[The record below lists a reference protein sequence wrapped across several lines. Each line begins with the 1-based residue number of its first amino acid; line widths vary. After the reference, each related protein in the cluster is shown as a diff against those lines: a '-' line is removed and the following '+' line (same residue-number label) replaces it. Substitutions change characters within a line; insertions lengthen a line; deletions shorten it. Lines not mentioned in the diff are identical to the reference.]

1 MDGTSAHSADR
12 ALGARPA
19 EPHGP
24 PHSGCQGPAVRL
36 RSSVSTPAGCL
47 QAGMSRP
54 AVTATTPVSSCPT
67 PPQLPARFAG
77 PVPVRLCW
85 PSPARTLF
93 SDFLPLPPPQS
104 SCPARS
110 SLPRSP
116 TSAPRSA
123 QTGVGP
129 HPLGRRP
136 LSGCR
141 LSRKTIQAALPLRW
155 PWSLSLPAFQ
165 RLGPAFAGLPVLCD
179 HPTPLVPSSSRPF
192 VLDEYLCFHT
202 RRPRGL
208 PG

>member
-1 MDGTSAHSADR
+1 MPRPRCPPPLFGIHTRRMSPGRYVPSSSDR
-12 ALGARPA
+12 DTAPA
-19 EPHGP
+19 
-24 PHSGCQGPAVRL
+24 
-36 RSSVSTPAGCL
+36 ST
-47 QAGMSRP
+47 
-54 AVTATTPVSSCPT
+54 CPT
-67 PPQLPARFAG
+67 PPPPPAHFAG
-77 PVPVRLCW
+77 PVLVRLCW
-85 PSPARTLF
+85 PSPGRTLF
-93 SDFLPLPPPQS
+93 SDFLRLLPPPS
-104 SCPARS
+104 SLLARS

-123 QTGVGP
+123 QVRVGP

-141 LSRKTIQAALPLRW
+141 LSRKTIRVALPLRW

-165 RLGPAFAGLPVLCD
+165 RLGPAFADLPVLCN